1 MKFEVPQSQ
10 LDTFFSLLNQ
20 VKSQS
25 IMPVTLLAG
34 FLGLLN
40 LFSRALGQVVHLMTR
55 KIYSC
60 LKPAYNAP
68 EPWGSSTTLSI
79 TAI

>member
-10 LDTFFSLLNQ
+10 SQYFLFF
-20 VKSQS
+20 VKSSQV
-25 IMPVTLLAG
+25 PVYYACDTSCM